1 MSGYATLLALEREY
15 GVKMYL
21 RPHVAELL
29 KKYFPAGKFPNI
41 EEEYHDWQQKS
52 WVSSWP

>member
-21 RPHVAELL
+21 RPDVSQLL
-29 KKYFPAGKFPNI
+29 RKYFPGGKFPNV
-41 EEEYHDWQQKS
+41 EDDYPDWQQKS
-52 WVSSWP
+52 WATLWP